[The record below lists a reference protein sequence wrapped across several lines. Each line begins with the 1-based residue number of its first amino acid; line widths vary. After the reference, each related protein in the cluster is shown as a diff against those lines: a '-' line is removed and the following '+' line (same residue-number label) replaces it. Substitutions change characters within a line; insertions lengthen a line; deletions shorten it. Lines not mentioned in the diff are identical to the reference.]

1 MVVKAA
7 RDAAKA
13 AVLGGRQAV
22 TQSNLQRAIEE
33 LQKNQNSANA
43 HG

>member
-13 AVLGGRQAV
+13 AVLQNRRTV
-22 TQSNLQRAIEE
+22 TEASVREAAAE
-33 LQKNQNSANA
+33 LHINETRRKE
-43 HG
+43 

>member
-13 AVLGGRQAV
+13 VVLQNRRIV
-22 TQSNLQRAIEE
+22 TEANVSEAAAE
-33 LQKNQNSANA
+33 LHINYTPRKD
-43 HG
+43 